1 LVGAPTV
8 FDFIMVLYT
17 ILDVTMEF
25 STAKMK
31 EMIKSQGD
39 KRVSEESAERLGDIL
54 ETFAGDVAE
63 EAIAV
68 AKEKDRKTI
77 RAEDIKQALK

>member
-1 LVGAPTV
+1 
-8 FDFIMVLYT
+8 
-17 ILDVTMEF
+17 MEF
-25 STAKMK
+25 SISKMK

-39 KRVSEESAERLGDIL
+39 KRVSEESAEELRTIL

-68 AKEKDRKTI
+68 AREDDRKTV
-77 RAEDIKQALK
+77 RAEDIRKALR